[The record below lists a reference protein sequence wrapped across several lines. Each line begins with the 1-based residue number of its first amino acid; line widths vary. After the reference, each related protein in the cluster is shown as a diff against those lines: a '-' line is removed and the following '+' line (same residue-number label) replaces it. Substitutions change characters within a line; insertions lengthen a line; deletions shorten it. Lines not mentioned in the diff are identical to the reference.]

1 MSSQLDKWVLESER
15 VKRKMKEEGGIKL
28 RKSQR
33 EEEITREERRKNEM
47 ARDGAQERE
56 REEEWQ

>member
-1 MSSQLDKWVLESER
+1 
-15 VKRKMKEEGGIKL
+15 MKEEGGIKL

>member
-1 MSSQLDKWVLESER
+1 MLESER

-33 EEEITREERRKNEM
+33 EEEITREEGRMNEM